1 VIVGLPWCGGADFE
15 RSWRPNRGADAVLE
29 GSNSTMTR
37 RWWPAWAP
45 TLSPMLVDGVLAAG
59 LGLLSLSSS
68 FGDARRAGTRLG
80 TLTVL
85 LLVALVPALWV
96 RRRLPG
102 TTLVA
107 VAAIQAGL
115 LALRVQPSANFLAEM
130 VAPYSVALYGS
141 RRVRLATSVGAGVA
155 LVVAALPTG
164 LPSYQRSN
172 AIALLLAGIG
182 AWMLGA
188 TLRGRRAHV
197 AELEDRTARLER
209 ERELEASRAVAE
221 ERLRIAREL
230 HDVVAHNLSVV
241 VVVQAQ
247 AVQRTIDRDVD
258 RARAVVESIERTGR
272 EALDEMRQLLGVLR
286 DGAGLEPDGEEA
298 GSYGPQPGLERLEEL
313 VAQVRSAGVP
323 AELRLEGTP
332 RPLGP
337 AMELSAYRIVQ
348 EALTNVLKH
357 AGAAHAEV
365 LVRYGE
371 REVELTVSDDGRGA
385 AAALAAEHG
394 APGSGHGLVGM
405 RERAAL
411 FDGELTSGPRPGG
424 GYQVRARLPLEV
436 REP

>member
-1 VIVGLPWCGGADFE
+1 
-15 RSWRPNRGADAVLE
+15 VLE

-45 TLSPMLVDGVLAAG
+45 TLSPMVLDGLLAAG

-80 TLTVL
+80 TLAVL

-107 VAAIQAGL
+107 VAAVQAGL
-115 LALRVQPSANFLAEM
+115 FALRVQPSANFLAEM

-164 LPSYQRSN
+164 LPSYERSN
-172 AIALLLAGIG
+172 TIALLLAGIG
-182 AWMLGA
+182 AWIAGA

-197 AELEDRTARLER
+197 AELEDRTVRLER

-241 VVVQAQ
+241 VVQAQ
-247 AVQRTIDRDVD
+247 AAQRTIERDVD

-286 DGAGLEPDGEEA
+286 GGAGLEPDGEVA
-298 GSYGPQPGLERLEEL
+298 GSYGPQPGLERVEEL

-337 AMELSAYRIVQ
+337 AMELSAFRIVQ

-371 REVELTVSDDGRGA
+371 REVELAVSDDGRGA
-385 AAALAAEHG
+385 AAALGAEG
-394 APGSGHGLVGM
+394 DATGSGHGLVGM
-405 RERAAL
+405 RERVAL
-411 FDGELTSGPRPGG
+411 FDGELTAGPRPGG

-436 REP
+436 RRP

>member
-1 VIVGLPWCGGADFE
+1 MVLDGL
-15 RSWRPNRGADAVLE
+15 
-29 GSNSTMTR
+29 
-37 RWWPAWAP
+37 
-45 TLSPMLVDGVLAAG
+45 LAAG

-68 FGDARRAGTRLG
+68 LGDARRAGTRLG
-80 TLTVL
+80 TLTVV

-130 VAPYSVALYGS
+130 FAPYSVALYGS

-164 LPSYQRSN
+164 LPSYERTN
-172 AIALLLAGIG
+172 TLALLLAGVG
-182 AWMLGA
+182 AWVLGA

-209 ERELEASRAVAE
+209 ERELEASRAVAD

-241 VVVQAQ
+241 VVQAQ
-247 AVQRTIDRDVD
+247 AAQRTIDRDVD

-286 DGAGLEPDGEEA
+286 GGAELESDGEEA
-298 GSYGPQPGLERLEEL
+298 EGEEAGYGPQPGLERVEEL

-337 AMELSAYRIVQ
+337 AMELSAFRIVQ

-365 LVRYGE
+365 LVRYGD
-371 REVELTVSDDGRGA
+371 REVELTISDDGRGA
-385 AAALAAEHG
+385 AAALGAEGG

-405 RERAAL
+405 RERVAL
-411 FDGELTSGPRPGG
+411 FDGELSAGPRPGG
-424 GYQVRARLPLEV
+424 GYRVRARLPLEV
-436 REP
+436 RRK

>member
-1 VIVGLPWCGGADFE
+1 MV
-15 RSWRPNRGADAVLE
+15 
-29 GSNSTMTR
+29 
-37 RWWPAWAP
+37 
-45 TLSPMLVDGVLAAG
+45 VDGLLAAG
-59 LGLLSLSSS
+59 LGLLSLSSTL
-68 FGDARRAGTRLG
+68 GDARRAGTRLG

-107 VAAIQAGL
+107 MAVIQAGL

-141 RRVRLATSVGAGVA
+141 RRVRLATGVGAGVA

-164 LPSYQRSN
+164 LPSYERSSTV
-172 AIALLLAGIG
+172 ALLLAGIG
-182 AWMLGA
+182 AWMAGA

-197 AELEDRTARLER
+197 AELEDRTVRLER

-241 VVVQAQ
+241 VVQAQ
-247 AVQRTIDRDVD
+247 AAQRTIDRDAD
-258 RARAVVESIERTGR
+258 RARTVVESIERTGR

-286 DGAGLEPDGEEA
+286 GGAGVEPDDEEA
-298 GSYGPQPGLERLEEL
+298 GSYGPQPGLERVEEL

-323 AELRLEGTP
+323 AELWLEGTP

-337 AMELSAYRIVQ
+337 AMELSAFRIVQ
-348 EALTNVLKH
+348 EALTNVIKH

-385 AAALAAEHG
+385 AAALGTERGAA
-394 APGSGHGLVGM
+394 GSGHGLVGM
-405 RERAAL
+405 RERVAL
-411 FDGELTSGPRPGG
+411 FDGELTAGPRPGG

-436 REP
+436 PRP

>member
-1 VIVGLPWCGGADFE
+1 MVLDGLL
-15 RSWRPNRGADAVLE
+15 AV
-29 GSNSTMTR
+29 
-37 RWWPAWAP
+37 
-45 TLSPMLVDGVLAAG
+45 G

-68 FGDARRAGTRLG
+68 LGDARRAGTRLG
-80 TLTVL
+80 TLTVV

-130 VAPYSVALYGS
+130 FAPYSVALYGS

-164 LPSYQRSN
+164 LPSYERTN
-172 AIALLLAGIG
+172 TLALLLAGVG
-182 AWMLGA
+182 AWVLGA

-209 ERELEASRAVAE
+209 ERELEASRAVAD

-241 VVVQAQ
+241 VVQAQ
-247 AVQRTIDRDVD
+247 AAQRTIDRDVD

-286 DGAGLEPDGEEA
+286 GGAELESDGEEA
-298 GSYGPQPGLERLEEL
+298 EGEEAGYGPQPGLERVEEL

-337 AMELSAYRIVQ
+337 AMELSAFRIVQ

-371 REVELTVSDDGRGA
+371 REVELTISDDGRGA
-385 AAALAAEHG
+385 AAALGAEGG

-405 RERAAL
+405 RERVAL
-411 FDGELTSGPRPGG
+411 FDGELSAGPRPGG
-424 GYQVRARLPLEV
+424 GYRVRARLPLEV
-436 REP
+436 RRK